1 MQIIISA
8 GASGIGKTLAQKYLA
23 LGAHVFICDIDEQAL
38 HAMRDALG
46 AQVTIF
52 KADVSKVAEVEAFF
66 ALIKS
71 KTDQIDIL
79 VNNAGIAGPTG
90 ALETLST
97 QDWDKTLNINLNS
110 LFYISKQAVPMIKQA
125 GGGAI
130 INMASNAAFFGFPL
144 RSPYAASKWGVIGLT
159 KTMAMELGQ
168 ANIRVNAI
176 CPGGVE
182 GRRINQVIHA
192 DAAARS
198 LTEEEVRDEYM
209 QQNSLR
215 RFISEEDV
223 VELIY
228 FLTSPAGANISGQAL
243 GLDGHTETL
252 SLNLDNNRR

>member
-110 LFYISKQAVPMIKQA
+110 
-125 GGGAI
+125 
-130 INMASNAAFFGFPL
+130 
-144 RSPYAASKWGVIGLT
+144 
-159 KTMAMELGQ
+159 
-168 ANIRVNAI
+168 
-176 CPGGVE
+176 
-182 GRRINQVIHA
+182 
-192 DAAARS
+192 
-198 LTEEEVRDEYM
+198 
-209 QQNSLR
+209 
-215 RFISEEDV
+215 
-223 VELIY
+223 
-228 FLTSPAGANISGQAL
+228 
-243 GLDGHTETL
+243 
-252 SLNLDNNRR
+252 